1 MIQKN
6 VQMCIKFRNGYTFS
20 FIISVFYL
28 HFDDICNRLINLK
41 NTDYERFYNAIK

>member
-1 MIQKN
+1 
-6 VQMCIKFRNGYTFS
+6 MCIKFRNGYTFS